1 MQLLDS
7 EALEIRSQEPLTAL
21 EEGGPLESGEGEE
34 RRRAAEDPAGS
45 QKARVKSPRAI
56 EIRELRVSKEK
67 YARKYKE
74 TIGWVAKLEHK
85 AGLLSRTYDKALKEQ
100 TQRILAMEDELA
112 RTKELL
118 SARSTELSGA
128 QSFLS
133 TTDRLS
139 EAEVLGIVR
148 DLNENIF
155 QVATNLGEEWEKLAS
170 SQSSRFTVAETT
182 LDAFSEFYGPIL
194 IRQALH
200 WDSEAVTYLIQS
212 CFCFFVLQITSSWR
226 RAGGGGIRE
235 ELRVLGPIYGSLS
248 ASGERTPR
256 ATGETKLTHPR
267 GSSDLGQMEVVDPQ

>member
-1 MQLLDS
+1 MQLLDP
-7 EALEIRSQEPLTAL
+7 EALEIRFQEPLTAL
-21 EEGGPLESGEGEE
+21 EEGGPLGSGEGEE
-34 RRRAAEDPAGS
+34 RRRTAEDPARS

-56 EIRELRVSKEK
+56 EIRQLRASKAK

-74 TIGWVAKLEHK
+74 TMGWAAKLEYK
-85 AGLLSRTYDKALKEQ
+85 TGLLSRTYDKALKEQ
-100 TQRILAMEDELA
+100 AQRILVMEDELA

-133 TTDRLS
+133 TTDNLS

-170 SQSSRFTVAETT
+170 SQSSRFAVAETT
-182 LDAFSEFYGPIL
+182 LDSFSEFYGPTL
-194 IRQALH
+194 IRQAFH
-200 WDSEAVTYLIQS
+200 WGPEAVTYLIQS
-212 CFCFFVLQITSSWR
+212 CFCFFVSQITSSWR
-226 RAGGGGIRE
+226 RADDEGIRE

-248 ASGERTPR
+248 ASGERTSR

-267 GSSDLGQMEVVDPQ
+267 GPKDLNQMEVIDPQ